1 VRGHLPMRKI
11 LDILRLHFSGGL
23 SNQRIADALK
33 ISKGSVFNALNRFA
47 ASNLPWPLPES
58 VSHADLIAALYPKKE
73 APGSESMPLPDF
85 DRLLSELSR
94 PHVTASLLWKEYR
107 ESHPDGLGRSRFY
120 ELLAQHGQKQNV
132 TLRQTHAGGDKLF
145 IDYSGDRPSY
155 LDLAT
160 GELIPV
166 ELFVSS
172 WGASSYSYAEG
183 TASQKSS
190 DFVQSHVRAFRFF
203 GCVANALVPDNLKS
217 AVLKASFTDPDLN
230 PLYAKMANYY
240 DTAILPARVRKPRDK
255 AIVESNVLHLQ
266 RFILGRL
273 RDSMFFS
280 LAEVQEAIAALV
292 ILFNDEPMQI
302 FKISRKERFEALDKP
317 FAKPLPKEDFALQEI
332 KLDVKVHPDYHVQ
345 FRKHYYSVPYILVG
359 QAVEVHCDGKT
370 VQLYREGERVACH
383 ALAPSNFGH
392 TTVANHMPDNH
403 RFFHGLNPDKLL
415 QRAAQVGAKMS
426 HLIEEVLG
434 NKRHPEQ
441 GYRAA
446 LGLLDLTRRYGK
458 ERVEAAAARALHFGF
473 NRRRDLVTILDSGL
487 DRKPLSEEPAQVS
500 LLPAP
505 PLEHQ
510 HIRGGAYFKPK
521 T

>member
-1 VRGHLPMRKI
+1 MRKI
-11 LDILRLHFSGGL
+11 LDILRLHFGGGL

-33 ISKGSVFNALNRFA
+33 ISKGSVFNALNRFS
-47 ASNLPWPLPES
+47 ASKLSWPLPDS
-58 VSHADLIAALYPKKE
+58 LSQADLIAVLYPKKE
-73 APGSESMPLPDF
+73 TPAQSENLPLPDF
-85 DRLLSELSR
+85 ERLLSELTR
-94 PHVTASLLWKEYR
+94 PHVTANLLWKEYR
-107 ESHPDGLGRSRFY
+107 ETHPNGLGRSRFY
-120 ELLAQHGQKQNV
+120 ELLALHGKKQNV

-155 LDLAT
+155 LDLVT

-172 WGASSYSYAEG
+172 WGASSYSYAEA
-183 TASQKSS
+183 TASQKSV

-230 PLYAKMANYY
+230 PLYAKMATYY

-255 AIVESNVLHLQ
+255 AVVESNVLHLQ

-273 RDSMFFS
+273 RDRMFFS
-280 LAEVQEAIAALV
+280 LIEVQEAIAALV
-292 ILFNDEPMQI
+292 TLFNNEPMQL
-302 FKISRKERFEALDKP
+302 FKVSRKERFENLDKP
-317 FAKPLPKEDFALQEI
+317 FAKPLPAEDFALQEI

-345 FRKHYYSVPYILVG
+345 FRKHYYSVPYALVG

-370 VQLYREGERVACH
+370 VQLYRVGERVACH
-383 ALAPSNFGH
+383 ALAPGNFGH
-392 TTVANHMPDNH
+392 STVANHMPENH
-403 RFFHGLNPDKLL
+403 RFYQGLSPEKLR
-415 QRAAQVGAKMS
+415 QRSAQVGPKMTA
-426 HLIEEVLG
+426 LIEAVLQ

-446 LGLLDLTRRYGK
+446 LGLLDLTGRFGK

-473 NRRRDLVTILDSGL
+473 SRRRDLLTILESGL
-487 DRKPLSEEPAQVS
+487 DRKPLSEEAAQVS
-500 LLPAP
+500 LLPSP
-505 PLEHQ
+505 PIEHQ
-510 HIRGGAYFKPK
+510 YIRGGDYFKIKP
-521 T
+521 